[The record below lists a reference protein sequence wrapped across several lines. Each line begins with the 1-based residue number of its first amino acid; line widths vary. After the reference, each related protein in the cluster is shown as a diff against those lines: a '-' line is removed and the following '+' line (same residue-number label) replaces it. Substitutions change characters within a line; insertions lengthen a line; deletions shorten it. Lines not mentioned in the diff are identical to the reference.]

1 MNGVILR
8 RTLRAPLSRPMVR
21 RMASQPTGEELGLTG
36 WKYHFNTQTIV
47 GRRNV
52 SHFSSAS
59 SSPISERLVIL
70 GCLMK
75 IVPQVMQAS

>member
-8 RTLRAPLSRPMVR
+8 RTLLAPLSRPMVR

-47 GRRNV
+47 GRRNIV
-52 SHFSSAS
+52 LA
-59 SSPISERLVIL
+59 VYG
-70 GCLMK
+70 GCIGGYFLMK
-75 IVPQVMQAS
+75 MRKPKEKPQEAA